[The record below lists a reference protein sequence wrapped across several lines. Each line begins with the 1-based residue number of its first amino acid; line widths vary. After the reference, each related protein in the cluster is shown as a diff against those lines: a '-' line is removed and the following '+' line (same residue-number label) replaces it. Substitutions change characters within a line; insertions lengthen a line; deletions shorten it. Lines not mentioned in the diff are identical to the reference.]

1 MQPLPTAGSVIPK
14 EEKLHFPISA
24 EVFAILIRALR
35 ENNVVTN
42 KYKNEVYEYMVHY
55 VSTKQAETLRANS
68 LIKKSYA
75 ERRAK
80 DAAIDMLH
88 ELIKTIHEY

>member
-1 MQPLPTAGSVIPK
+1 
-14 EEKLHFPISA
+14 
-24 EVFAILIRALR
+24 
-35 ENNVVTN
+35 
-42 KYKNEVYEYMVHY
+42 MVHY